1 MMEMPLQRCVGIT
14 VSQAP
19 PSTVTSISTHSAA
32 EGLIVLIGFLLV
44 RMSKD
49 FLSAL
54 KHLKLQKE
62 LSPIA
67 SALVEIMG
75 FGMNGLPKAS

>member
-1 MMEMPLQRCVGIT
+1 MMEMPVQRCVGIT

-19 PSTVTSISTHSAA
+19 LSTVISISTHSSA
-32 EGLIVLIGFLLV
+32 EGLTMLIGFLLV

-49 FLSAL
+49 LLSAL
-54 KHLKLQKE
+54 EHLKLPKE

-67 SALVEIMG
+67 STLVEIMG
-75 FGMNGLPKAS
+75 FGLDGLPEAS